1 MAKKVVSVILV
12 LAMILSISTTA
23 FATPNQPQKGQI
35 ARESIEQM
43 IVQQEGS
50 SDVEIQVSS
59 GAVAVFVLGILA
71 GYVIDGIFIYTTGYS
86 GGELADA
93 LIRKIENFVKY
104 GTFRSAYVDKN
115 GNLTGSSTSG
125 KFSVELSYM

>member
-1 MAKKVVSVILV
+1 MILV
-12 LAMILSISTTA
+12 LAMFLSISTTA
-23 FATPNQPQKGQI
+23 FATPNQPPKAQITQK
-35 ARESIEQM
+35 SIERM
-43 IVQQEGS
+43 IAQQEGN
-50 SDVEIQVSS
+50 SDVEIQVSP

-104 GTFRSAYVDKN
+104 GTFTRVHVDAN
-115 GNLTGSSTSG
+115 GNITGSSTSG
-125 KFSVELSYM
+125 KFSVDFSYI